1 MAVAII
7 PARYNSTRFPGKP
20 LADIKGKP
28 MIQRVYER
36 CLKSES
42 INRVVVATD
51 DKRIQAVAESFGAEC
66 VITSEACNTGTER
79 VFEAAEKLGIKDD
92 IIVNVQGDEP
102 FINPEQLKQL
112 VALFED
118 KNTHIATLKKHIESR
133 DELTN
138 PNVVK
143 VISDHFGRAIY
154 FSRLPIPYSRE
165 HSISEME
172 LQNHMYYK
180 HIGLYA
186 FSSDIIPEL
195 KKCRVSSLEKAESL
209 EQLAWLENGFA
220 ITVGESNYNSMGI
233 DSPEDIEKL
242 LAKLKI

>member
-28 MIQRVYER
+28 MIQRVFER
-36 CLKSES
+36 CKKSELIS
-42 INRVVVATD
+42 RVVIATD
-51 DKRIQAVAESFGAEC
+51 DARIQAAAEGFGAEC
-66 VITSEACNTGTER
+66 VITSDACNTGTER
-79 VFEAAEKLGIKDD
+79 VFEAVEKLKIKDD
-92 IIVNVQGDEP
+92 IVVNVQGDEP

-112 VALFED
+112 VVMFED
-118 KNTHIATLKKHIESR
+118 KNTHIATLKKHIDNR
-133 DELTN
+133 DDLLN

-143 VISDHFGRAIY
+143 VVTDHFGRAIY
-154 FSRLPIPYSRE
+154 FSRLPIPYSRA
-165 HSISEME
+165 HNLSEME

-186 FSSDIIPEL
+186 FSSSIIPEL

-209 EQLAWLENGFA
+209 EQLAWIENGFA

-233 DSPEDIEKL
+233 DSPEDIEKV